1 MRISDWSSDVCSS
14 DLTWHSSQNTH
25 ALRLH
30 CAEFS
35 KTTNTVARCSGQR
48 STQRKSHHVAAT
60 QALGAARVVSTVDC
74 LWSVQLD
81 SAMQHQMAATTA
93 GTDRKSVGEGK
104 SVSVSVDLGGSR
116 SIKKKKKNNKKKGI
130 RT

>member
-60 QALGAARVVSTVDC
+60 QVLGAARVVSTVDC

-81 SAMQHQMAATTA
+81 RSEERR
-93 GTDRKSVGEGK
+93 DGK
-104 SVSVSVDLGGSR
+104 ECVRTCRSR
-116 SIKKKKKNNKKKGI
+116 LSPSH
-130 RT
+130 